1 MSGDGMSGRTE
12 VISTRDASGGLA
24 VRRVRLQVSGGA
36 DAGAEVCTSAEKLT
50 IGSAPGNDLV
60 LSDPTVSR
68 FHAELVRERGAHRLR
83 DLGSTN
89 GTRVDHVRVADAYVA
104 EGATLAFGGTSVR
117 FSLVAEQDV
126 VPLHPEPRF
135 GRLVG
140 ESVAMRAMF
149 AQLAR
154 LAATDATVLIEGE
167 SGTGKELVAEAL
179 HQQSPRASGPFIVV
193 DCGSIPPELVESELF
208 GHERGS
214 FTGATHERRG
224 AFEAASGGTLFLDE
238 IGELPLA
245 VQPRLLRAVERR
257 QVKRVGSDQYRT
269 VDVRFVAATHRDLR
283 EAVNRGLLRE
293 DLYFRLAVGMV
304 RVPPLRAHLEDV
316 PLLLQHLWDETFR
329 ALGLP
334 PRAYAAPGA
343 ETLRQ
348 LASLPWRGNVRELR
362 NFVER
367 SVALSGALDTSFVQ
381 GARPDAPTPGSP
393 VVRVDLPYK
402 ESKDAWLAHFEET
415 YLRHRLSAAGGNVSQ
430 MAREAEV
437 DRAHV
442 IKLLRKHAV
451 R

>member
-1 MSGDGMSGRTE
+1 MSQGTSGHTE
-12 VISTRDASGGLA
+12 VISTQDKGRGLT
-24 VRRVRLQVSGGA
+24 VQRIRLQVSAGP
-36 DAGAEVCTSAEKLT
+36 DQGAETISSAEKLT

-60 LSDPTVSR
+60 LADPTVSR
-68 FHAELVRERGAHRLR
+68 FHAELVREKGGYRLR
-83 DLGSTN
+83 DLDSTN
-89 GTRVDHVRVADAYVA
+89 GTKVDHVRITEAFVED
-104 EGATLAFGGTSVR
+104 GCTLVFGNTSVR
-117 FSLVAEQDV
+117 FSLVAGQDV

-140 ESVAMRAMF
+140 DSAVMRALF
-149 AQLAR
+149 ARLAR

-179 HQQSPRASGPFIVV
+179 HQQSPRASGPFVVV
-193 DCGSIPPELVESELF
+193 DCGSIPAELVESELF
-208 GHERGS
+208 GHEKGA
-214 FTGATHERRG
+214 FTGATHDRRG
-224 AFEAASGGTLFLDE
+224 AFEAAHGGTLFLDE

-245 VQPRLLRAVERR
+245 VQPRLLRALERR
-257 QVKRVGSDQYRT
+257 QVKRVGSDAFRS

-283 EAVNRGLLRE
+283 GAVNRGEFRE

-304 RVPPLRAHLEDV
+304 RVPPLRAHLEDL
-316 PLLLQHLWDETFR
+316 PQLLQHLWEETFR
-329 ALGLP
+329 TLGLP
-334 PRAYAAPGA
+334 PRPYTSPSS

-348 LASLPWRGNVRELR
+348 LSSVPWRGNVRELR

-367 SVALSGALDTSFVQ
+367 SVAMSGALDTSFAQ
-381 GARPDAPTPGSP
+381 GASQESAPGMPT
-393 VVRVDLPYK
+393 VRVDLPYK
-402 ESKDAWLAHFEET
+402 EAKEAWLDHFEAA
-415 YLRHRLSAAGGNVSQ
+415 YLRHRLNAAGGNVSQ

>member
-1 MSGDGMSGRTE
+1 MSGHTE
-12 VISTRDASGGLA
+12 VISTQDTTGGLT
-24 VRRVRLQVSGGA
+24 VRRARLQVSAGPDA
-36 DAGAEVCTSAEKLT
+36 DAEVASSSEKLT

-60 LSDPTVSR
+60 LSDSTVSR
-68 FHAELVRERGAHRLR
+68 FHAELVRERGGYRLR
-83 DLGSTN
+83 DLESTN
-89 GTRVDHVRVADAYVA
+89 GTRVDHVRITDAYVVD
-104 EGATLAFGGTSVR
+104 GSTLTFGNTAVR

-140 ESVAMRAMF
+140 EGAVMRALF
-149 AQLAR
+149 ARLAR
-154 LAATDATVLIEGE
+154 LAVTDATVLIEGE

-179 HQQSPRASGPFIVV
+179 HQQSPRVSGPFVVV
-193 DCGSIPPELVESELF
+193 DCGSIPAELVESELF
-208 GHERGS
+208 GHEKGA

-224 AFEAASGGTLFLDE
+224 AFEAARGGTLFLDE

-245 VQPRLLRAVERR
+245 VQPRLLRALERR
-257 QVKRVGSDQYRT
+257 QVKRVGADAFRS
-269 VDVRFVAATHRDLR
+269 VDVRFLAATHRDLR
-283 EAVNRGLLRE
+283 AAVNRGEFRE

-304 RVPPLRAHLEDV
+304 RVPPLRSRLDDL
-316 PLLLQHLWDETFR
+316 PLLLRHLWEETFR
-329 ALGLP
+329 TLGLSLRPYAP
-334 PRAYAAPGA
+334 PSP

-348 LASLPWRGNVRELR
+348 LMSLPWRGNVRELR

-367 SVALSGALDTSFVQ
+367 SVAMSGALATAFVQ
-381 GARPDAPTPGSP
+381 GSP
-393 VVRVDLPYK
+393 SPSAEPALPSVRVDLPYK
-402 ESKDAWLAHFEET
+402 DAKEAWLVYFEET
-415 YLRHRLSAAGGNVSQ
+415 YLRQRLRTAGGNVSQ